1 MDKTDLCY
9 RYPTPISP
17 SNEPSRRQ
25 TKAEEAGGHT
35 SQNARRKVQ
44 DKAEARPGHLPKAVQ
59 NQLHVRRQSVTV
71 VQPVLPHSSRVSN
84 FQELPEADPH
94 GTSKQANQPGKR
106 NRETVDNQATLT
118 LDIDQREQV
127 HVALNAFNRIL
138 SSTFEAEDDYE
149 TESRCTSDL
158 LLPDVTRSN
167 NSPFLSKLAVN
178 RLDAAIQKV
187 TSVRGLA
194 KLPLEDLNRL
204 QKLLS
209 YTVGGVDTFNLVLG
223 QDHNESDVDEWLQ
236 HVDTAEIGL
245 LAARILLRIMTAGRE
260 EKQLYSEDYL
270 NCIVCALE
278 HVVDTCI
285 IPIVESRSSADE
297 LNFRTF
303 SAQKK
308 PLISLLLVVG
318 KVLRLFGNLIAKVD
332 IADSAVAKVEYI
344 STRLIFVENAPAEK
358 ESCLGIQR
366 FEVLR
371 RTAMDVLA
379 QIFQRYPDQRTS
391 IIDEIL
397 VSLEKLPV
405 TRQSARQFKLPD
417 GKPIQLVSALL
428 MRLVQASV
436 SMSLDSKS
444 QRREDHLGDDDDT
457 DISDAEAPNP
467 QRRTS
472 TVSADE
478 DEHSDESNQNLRKLR
493 ERVTPLYD
501 SASKNAS
508 YMVQFLVQRALKST
522 KTGDTPYR
530 NLLDI
535 FTEDFLNVLGMPE
548 WPAAEMLL
556 RALLSKMISITNDEK
571 SSVPSKNFAL
581 DLLGLMGS
589 GISDLL
595 LLLQNSSKSLD
606 ASQSD
611 LANRLTQLLNSDDG
625 INDLEMIH
633 FRGPY
638 RIVIEYL
645 TPQSAKDPHIYSAMA
660 FLVTQW
666 ARNTI
671 AVADSDNSFPVST
684 ELLHGLRNVLA
695 DYNWLRSK

>member
-1 MDKTDLCY
+1 MDSTDVSY
-9 RYPTPISP
+9 RYPTPTSP
-17 SNEPSRRQ
+17 SNEPSRR
-25 TKAEEAGGHT
+25 TIKAEEIGGY
-35 SQNARRKVQ
+35 ARQTARPKVQ
-44 DKAEARPGHLPKAVQ
+44 DKVEAECSHKPNTV
-59 NQLHVRRQSVTV
+59 NQLQVEKQPVTV
-71 VQPVLPHSSRVSN
+71 VQPVVLQSPRLLDHQKLHEV
-84 FQELPEADPH
+84 DPH
-94 GTSKQANQPGKR
+94 GASEQANQSGKR

-127 HVALNAFNRIL
+127 NVALNAFSHL
-138 SSTFEAEDDYE
+138 LASTFEAEDDYE
-149 TESRCTSDL
+149 PESRCSSDYF
-158 LLPDVTRSN
+158 LPDVAGSK

-178 RLDAAIQKV
+178 RLDSAIQKV

-194 KLPLEDLNRL
+194 EVTLENLSRL

-209 YTVGGVDTFNLVLG
+209 YTVNGVDTFNLVLS
-223 QDHNESDVDEWLQ
+223 QDNNESDVDEWLQ
-236 HVDTAEIGL
+236 RVDMAEIGL

-278 HVVDTCI
+278 HVIDTCI
-285 IPIVESRSSADE
+285 IPIVESRSSTDKD
-297 LNFRTF
+297 NFRTF

-308 PLISLLLVVG
+308 PLTSLLLTVG

-344 STRLIFVENAPAEK
+344 ATRLIFVENAPVEK

-428 MRLVQASV
+428 MRLVQASS

-444 QRREDHLGDDDDT
+444 ERRQDQLEDDDDA
-457 DISDAEAPNP
+457 DMSDAEAPHP
-467 QRRTS
+467 RRRMS
-472 TVSADE
+472 TVSAE
-478 DEHSDESNQNLRKLR
+478 DGEHSDESNQNVRKLR

-522 KTGDTPYR
+522 KSGDTPYR

-556 RALLSKMISITNDEK
+556 RALLSKMIFITNDEK
-571 SSVPSKNFAL
+571 SSVPSKNVAL

-611 LANRLTQLLNSDDG
+611 LANRLTQLLNSEDK
-625 INDLEMIH
+625 INDSELIH
-633 FRGPY
+633 FKGPY

-645 TPQSAKDPHIYSAMA
+645 YPHSAKDPHIYSAVTY
-660 FLVTQW
+660 LVTQW
-666 ARNTI
+666 AKNTL
-671 AVADSDNSFPVST
+671 AVADNDGSFPVSK
-684 ELLHGLRNVLA
+684 ELLHSLRKVLM
-695 DYNWLRSK
+695 DYDWLRSE